1 MAINIQSLFSDIIET
16 PAQRQERMLT
26 EGILKGRELTGGLTG
41 LARTQAPLVSALAMQ
56 MPQRQEAMRRGVG
69 GMLGLDV
76 RTAGEKAED
85 VLRGVNTNTVAG
97 LIEAANRVGNIPGL
111 QSQALGLRQAAAE
124 LAAQKRQ
131 DELREQQIESERL
144 TQNLTR
150 LEIERAKEQNVTGVG
165 NFTWKE
171 GEEVKY
177 GRGGI
182 KDNKVVIWNG
192 SDWVDAPEGAVEVSA
207 RGAGGGA
214 LSSDAE
220 DLITEYETAAISAGD
235 ELNSLS
241 TFMSAFEQVEITPG
255 MIGMTQRAVKEFL
268 GQQDEE
274 NQIVQ
279 RLNAIVNKRAIDNLP
294 KGAASDT
301 DVALVLKGEI
311 NPNNATP
318 EQIRAYINIAM
329 IIEAQDILVNER
341 KSMYVKENNGSTSGL
356 SKHVSDYIKGTEG
369 EEVSELEADMMA
381 RFPGLFQRQSQ
392 TGRSE
397 RGAEARALLNP
408 ESSEYLDQEVQN
420 VRDYIMNQGSNLTPR
435 SAPARTDT
443 ASILGS
449 TRNPMLRRQ

>member
-1 MAINIQSLFSDIIET
+1 
-16 PAQRQERMLT
+16 
-26 EGILKGRELTGGLTG
+26 
-41 LARTQAPLVSALAMQ
+41 MQ
-56 MPQRQEAMRRGVG
+56 MPQRQEALRRGVG

-85 VLRGVNTNTVAG
+85 VLRGVDTNTVAG

-124 LAAQKRQ
+124 LALQKRQ
-131 DELREQQIESERL
+131 DDLTEQRIQSERL
-144 TQNLTR
+144 SQNLTT
-150 LEIERAKEQNVTGVG
+150 LQIQKAEEQNVTGVG

-171 GEEVKY
+171 GETVKY

-192 SDWVDAPEGAVEVSA
+192 SDWADAPEGAVEVSA

-255 MIGMTQRAVKEFL
+255 VVGMTQRAVKQFL

-279 RLNAIVNKRAIDNLP
+279 RLNGIVNKRAIDSLP

-301 DVALVLKGEI
+301 DVALVLRGEI

-329 IIEAQDILVNER
+329 AIEAQDLLLNER
-341 KSMYVKENNGSTSGL
+341 KSKYVKENNGNTSGL
-356 SKHVSDYIKGTEG
+356 SKHLFEYKEKAEG
-369 EEVSELEADMMA
+369 EVSELEGDMMA

-392 TGRSE
+392 TGRSG
-397 RGAEARALLNP
+397 RAADARDLLNP
-408 ESSEYLDQEVQN
+408 NSQKYLDQGVQN
-420 VRDYIMNQGSNLTPR
+420 VSNYIMTQGSNLTPR
-435 SAPARTDT
+435 QAPTMTDT
-443 ASILGS
+443 VSILGS
-449 TRNPMLRRQ
+449 NPNPMLRRQ